1 MFDKIYERLKLV
13 NNQILS
19 KEEKQK
25 LEDACSAMST
35 TYECEKENVVDA
47 VYSFLC
53 LDFTLEQA
61 VELTKNSFIFI
72 KCAE

>member
-1 MFDKIYERLKLV
+1 MFDKIYERLRLI
-13 NNQILS
+13 NNLILND
-19 KEEKQK
+19 KERKNI
-25 LEDACSAMST
+25 EDACSTMST
-35 TYECEKENVVDA
+35 TYECEKGNVVDA

-53 LDFTLEQA
+53 LDFSLEQA